1 MSSIIPVFIPHVG
14 CPHDCVFCNQRKIA
28 GQMSAPSGEEVKKII
43 EAALLKIDGKAS
55 SVAFYGGSFT
65 AIEKSLCREYLSVA
79 SEFVKQGRVDG
90 IRFSTRPDCVDEE
103 VMSLLSEYPV
113 RTIELGAQ
121 SMVDRVLSASARGH
135 TAEDTR
141 RAARLIKERGYELI
155 LQMMVGLPDEKEGE
169 ELITAREI
177 AALSPDGVRIY
188 PVVVIRETKLESLW
202 REEKYT
208 PLSPE
213 EAAVRGARLLDVFEE
228 AKIPVIRFGLNPT
241 DDLSGGEALAG
252 AYHPALGEM
261 AQAERY
267 LARARE
273 RIKELP
279 KAENIEI
286 FVNPK
291 KISQMSGQKRANKDR
306 LKAEFSLKSISI
318 KGDES
323 LADGE
328 VRVQNSY

>member
-28 GQMSAPSGEEVKKII
+28 GQTSAPSGEEVRKII
-43 EAALLKIDGKAS
+43 EDALSKIDGKAS

-65 AIEKSLCREYLSVA
+65 AIEKSLCREYLEVA
-79 SEFVKQGRVDG
+79 SGFVRRGKVGG
-90 IRFSTRPDCVDEE
+90 IRLSTRPDCVDEE
-103 VMSLLSEYPV
+103 VIALLSEYPV
-113 RTIELGAQ
+113 RTVELGAQ
-121 SMVDRVLSASARGH
+121 SMVDRVLAASARGH

-141 RAARLIKERGYELI
+141 RAARLIKTSGFELI
-155 LQMMVGLPDEKEGE
+155 LQMMIGLPEEKEGE
-169 ELITAREI
+169 ELVTAREI

-188 PVVVIRETKLESLW
+188 PVVVIRETRLESLW
-202 REEKYT
+202 REGKYS
-208 PLSPE
+208 PLSPG
-213 EAAVRGARLLDVFEE
+213 EAAKRGAGVLDVFGE
-228 AKIPVIRFGLNPT
+228 AGIPVIRFGLNPT

-273 RIKELP
+273 QMKTLSD
-279 KAENIEI
+279 AENIEI

-291 KISQMSGQKRANKDR
+291 RISQMSGQKRANKEK
-306 LKAEFSLKSISI
+306 LKTEFALKNVSI
-318 KGDES
+318 KGDDN

-328 VRVQNSY
+328 VRVQKSY